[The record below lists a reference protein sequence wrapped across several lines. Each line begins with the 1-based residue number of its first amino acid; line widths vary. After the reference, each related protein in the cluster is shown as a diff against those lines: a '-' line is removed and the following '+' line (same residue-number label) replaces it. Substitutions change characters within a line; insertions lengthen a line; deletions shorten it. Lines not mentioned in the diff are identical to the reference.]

1 MDTSPGPRGA
11 THGTLTAL
19 AALPA
24 TAPRAA
30 RAVFKLMQQLKVG
43 TLDVQLPDGSQAHF
57 GGRPGAAEPRAAI
70 RLLDWRVCSAALKS
84 GDIGFA
90 ETFIDGGWTT
100 PDLVALLE
108 LFIANRDAVEQVI
121 YGTWW
126 GALAY
131 RVKHLLH
138 RNSRR
143 GSRKNIHAHYDIG
156 NPFYRLWLDETM
168 NYSSALFEGDT
179 ARPMAEAQRAKVRR
193 ALRECRVQPGQRV
206 LEIGCG
212 WGALAETAA
221 AECGAHVTGLTLST
235 EQLAFAQE
243 RLQRQGLGDQG
254 DLRLQDYRDVPED
267 GFDAV
272 VSIEMFE
279 AVGREYWGDYFR
291 AVAGKLKPGGRACIQ
306 TITIRDDLFARY
318 LKSTDFIQQYIF
330 PGGVLPSCSAF
341 RAEAERAGLVVENE
355 LAFGPDYAETLRR
368 WRVEFLARDAQVRNL
383 GFDTRFM
390 RIWEFY
396 LAYCQAAFAK
406 GNTDVVQFT
415 LLKQ

>member
-1 MDTSPGPRGA
+1 
-11 THGTLTAL
+11 
-19 AALPA
+19 
-24 TAPRAA
+24 
-30 RAVFKLMQQLKVG
+30 
-43 TLDVQLPDGSQAHF
+43 
-57 GGRPGAAEPRAAI
+57 
-70 RLLDWRVCSAALKS
+70 
-84 GDIGFA
+84 
-90 ETFIDGGWTT
+90 
-100 PDLVALLE
+100 
-108 LFIANRDAVEQVI
+108 
-121 YGTWW
+121 
-126 GALAY
+126 
-131 RVKHLLH
+131 
-138 RNSRR
+138 
-143 GSRKNIHAHYDIG
+143 
-156 NPFYRLWLDETM
+156 M
-168 NYSSALFEGDT
+168 NYSSALFEGDPS
-179 ARPMAEAQRAKVRR
+179 RPMAEAQRAKIRR
-193 ALRECRVQPGQRV
+193 ALRECRVGSGQRV

-243 RLQRQGLGDQG
+243 RLQRQGLLGQA
-254 DLRLQDYRDVPED
+254 DLRLQDYRDVPEA

-291 AVAGKLKPGGRACIQ
+291 TVAAKLKPGGRACIQ
-306 TITIRDDLFARY
+306 TITIRDDLFERY

-330 PGGVLPSCSAF
+330 PGGVLPSRSAF
-341 RAEAERAGLVVENE
+341 RAEAAKAGLVVDNE

-368 WRVEFLARDAQVRNL
+368 WRLEFLARDAQVRNL

-415 LLKQ
+415 LLRP